1 MTAIW
6 DSLWVD
12 IDLATMQPNA
22 APYGAIRDGALG
34 IRDGR
39 IAWVGP
45 RSELPDAPARL
56 AARVIEGGGRWMT
69 PGLIDCHTHIL
80 FGGERSRE
88 FELRLEGASYEA
100 IARAGGGIV
109 STVAATRVASEDEL
123 IAGASR
129 RLRPFL
135 AEGVTTVE
143 VKSGYGLDLANELK
157 MLRAARRL
165 GETLPVSVRTSFL
178 GAHAV
183 PPEYQGRQADYVDL
197 TCREMLPAVAR
208 SGLADAVDGFCE
220 GIGFSAAEMERIFQ
234 TATDLG
240 LRVKLHAEQLSDLG
254 GAALAAR
261 FGALSADHLECL
273 GEDGVAAMAA
283 AGTVA
288 VLLPGANYFLAET
301 RRPPVAALRRA
312 GVPMALASNC
322 NPGSAPVLSLLLM
335 LSMGC
340 TLFRLTPEEALAG
353 VTREAARALGLAD
366 RGRLVPGLRADLALW
381 DIESPAALSYWI
393 GGNPCV
399 GVIRAGEPVKSFS

>member
-1 MTAIW
+1 VTAIW

-109 STVAATRVASEDEL
+109 STVAATRAASEDEL

-143 VKSGYGLDLANELK
+143 IKSGYGLDLANELK

-165 GETLPVSVRTSFL
+165 GDE
-178 GAHAV
+178 H
-183 PPEYQGRQADYVDL
+183 
-197 TCREMLPAVAR
+197 CRSR
-208 SGLADAVDGFCE
+208 SGPASWAPMPC
-220 GIGFSAAEMERIFQ
+220 
-234 TATDLG
+234 
-240 LRVKLHAEQLSDLG
+240 
-254 GAALAAR
+254 
-261 FGALSADHLECL
+261 
-273 GEDGVAAMAA
+273 
-283 AGTVA
+283 
-288 VLLPGANYFLAET
+288 
-301 RRPPVAALRRA
+301 RRSTRA
-312 GVPMALASNC
+312 GRPTMS
-322 NPGSAPVLSLLLM
+322 
-335 LSMGC
+335 
-340 TLFRLTPEEALAG
+340 
-353 VTREAARALGLAD
+353 
-366 RGRLVPGLRADLALW
+366 
-381 DIESPAALSYWI
+381 I
-393 GGNPCV
+393 
-399 GVIRAGEPVKSFS
+399 

>member
-6 DSLWVD
+6 DSLWIDV
-12 IDLATMQPNA
+12 DLATMQTH
-22 APYGAIRDGALG
+22 APYGAVRDGALA
-34 IRDGR
+34 IKDGR
-39 IAWVGP
+39 IAWLGP
-45 RSELPDAPARL
+45 RAELADRPARL
-56 AARVIEGGGRWMT
+56 AREVIEGGGRWMT

-80 FGGERSRE
+80 FGGERARE
-88 FELRLEGASYEA
+88 FELRLEGASYEE

-109 STVAATRVASEDEL
+109 STVAATRAASEEEL
-123 IAGASR
+123 IAGATR

-143 VKSGYGLDLANELK
+143 VKSGYGLDLDNELK

-165 GETLPVSVRTSFL
+165 GERLPVSIRTSFL

-183 PPEYQGRQADYVDL
+183 PPEFKGRQADYVDL
-197 TCREMLPAVAR
+197 ICREMLPAVAR

-220 GIGFSAAEMERIFQ
+220 GIAFTPGETARMFEAA
-234 TATDLG
+234 TALG

-273 GEDGVAAMAA
+273 GADGIAAMAA

-301 RRPPVAALRRA
+301 RRPPVEELRRA
-312 GVPMALASNC
+312 GVPIALASNC

-340 TLFRLTPEEALAG
+340 NLFRLTPEEALAG
-353 VTREAARALGLAD
+353 VTRQAARALGLAD
-366 RGRLVPGLRADLALW
+366 RGQLAAGLRADLALW
-381 DIESPAALSYWI
+381 DIEEPAALSYWI
-393 GGNPCV
+393 GGNPCAAV
-399 GVIRAGEPVKSFS
+399 VQSGVVVKSFS

>member
-1 MTAIW
+1 
-6 DSLWVD
+6 
-12 IDLATMQPNA
+12 
-22 APYGAIRDGALG
+22 
-34 IRDGR
+34 
-39 IAWVGP
+39 
-45 RSELPDAPARL
+45 
-56 AARVIEGGGRWMT
+56 MT

-197 TCREMLPAVAR
+197 ICREMLPAVAR

-273 GEDGVAAMAA
+273 GEDGVAALAA

-353 VTREAARALGLAD
+353 VTREAAGALGLAD